1 MVVKPASSPCFLSF
15 HADLS
20 QFNSSWLE
28 AIWNHRWEG
37 RTFNLVFATSWVAL
51 FTWEVLLGH
60 CRVSSTVQGLEAVSF
75 FNPLTLWI
83 SGLLLFSFISA
94 HRPAHSLLSSSPS
107 YNNSSAKAANENQH
121 TLQIVC
127 FPGSSSRAANLR
139 GDLSY
144 HEWQFSPFL
153 PLNTTGLI
161 FLATSHTTLVTHS
174 AWPRSQRHI
183 F

>member
-28 AIWNHRWEG
+28 AIWNHQWEG
-37 RTFNLVFATSWVAL
+37 RTFSLVFATSWVAL

-60 CRVSSTVQGLEAVSF
+60 CHVSSTVQGLEAVSF

-94 HRPAHSLLSSSPS
+94 HRWSSSPS
-107 YNNSSAKAANENQH
+107 YNNSSAKAANENRH

-127 FPGSSSRAANLR
+127 FPGSSSRAANWR

-144 HEWQFSPFL
+144 HRWQFSPFL
-153 PLNTTGLI
+153 PLHTTGLI
-161 FLATSHTTLVTHS
+161 FPATSNTTLVTHCLTTK
-174 AWPRSQRHI
+174 PVPHI
-183 F
+183 LGY